1 MTSSTIPFTP
11 VPDMR
16 DHAPELA
23 RRLGVILLGL
33 AGLVAWRF
41 LKNPRMVGIIVPL
54 WRRLTH
60 IAGRF
65 ERVVVRPAKVRAART
80 GRSAG
85 GKTQTASLPNGR
97 GWLVREIG
105 WEAAGYGSH
114 LAHLLA
120 GPEMQALIAAV
131 PGVGRVLRPVCRMLG
146 FELTQVTMMVPPEVL
161 EARIIPSPPPNS
173 AAAEATPAV
182 HAVAAPDDAAD
193 LVEVSGDWLG
203 FATSG

>member
-1 MTSSTIPFTP
+1 MTSSAIPFP
-11 VPDMR
+11 PLPELR

-41 LKNPRMVGIIVPL
+41 LKNPRLVGIIGPL

-60 IAGRF
+60 VARRF
-65 ERVVVRPAKVRAART
+65 EREAVRPAKMRAARR
-80 GRSAG
+80 GRSAR
-85 GKTQTASLPNGR
+85 GKDVASLPSGR
-97 GWLVREIG
+97 GWLVRELG
-105 WEAAGYGSH
+105 WEAAGYGSR

-120 GPEMQALIAAV
+120 GPEMQVLIADV

-146 FELTQVTMMVPPEVL
+146 YELAAVTLMVAPEVL
-161 EARIIPSPPPNS
+161 EARSIPAPASTD
-173 AAAEATPAV
+173 AAEVARVV
-182 HAVAAPDDAAD
+182 HAGSAPNDGVDR
-193 LVEVSGDWLG
+193 VGVSGDCLG

>member
-1 MTSSTIPFTP
+1 MESPTNSLNSQ
-11 VPDMR
+11 DC
-16 DHAPELA
+16 APELA

-41 LKNPRMVGIIVPL
+41 LKNPRMVGIIMPL

-65 ERVVVRPAKVRAART
+65 ERIVMRPAKVRAARA
-80 GRSAG
+80 GRGPG
-85 GKTQTASLPNGR
+85 GKTLTAPLPNGR
-97 GWLVREIG
+97 GWLVRELG

-131 PGVGRVLRPVCRMLG
+131 PGVARVLRPVCRMLG
-146 FELTQVTMMVPPEVL
+146 YELTQVTMMVPPEVL
-161 EARIIPSPPPNS
+161 VARVVVPPSTAVSPPVRAVLS
-173 AAAEATPAV
+173 PA
-182 HAVAAPDDAAD
+182 DAAD
-193 LVEVSGDWLG
+193 LVGVSGDCLA

>member
-11 VPDMR
+11 VPDLR

-41 LKNPRMVGIIVPL
+41 LKNPRMVGVIVPL

-65 ERVVVRPAKVRAART
+65 ERVVIRADKVRAVRT
-80 GRSAG
+80 GRSASAR
-85 GKTQTASLPNGR
+85 TQTASLPNGR
-97 GWLVREIG
+97 GWLVRELG
-105 WEAAGYGSH
+105 WEVAGYGGH

-120 GPEMQALIAAV
+120 APEMQALIAAV

-146 FELTQVTMMVPPEVL
+146 YELTAVTMMVPPEVL
-161 EARIIPSPPPNS
+161 EARIVLLPQSTAPE
-173 AAAEATPAV
+173 EATPAM
-182 HAVAAPDDAAD
+182 HAVSDPEGGAD
-193 LVEVSGDWLG
+193 LVGISGDCLG
-203 FATSG
+203 FATSV